1 MINLWPLKMTVWFGE
16 SMLPDR
22 PAGKSHF
29 REMSFTEEFRANFR
43 DPRACWK
50 KEEPELYTR
59 KIIMAVIH

>member
-1 MINLWPLKMTVWFGE
+1 MTVCFGE
-16 SMLPDR
+16 SMLADR

-50 KEEPELYTR
+50 TEEPELYTR
-59 KIIMAVIH
+59 KIILVVIH